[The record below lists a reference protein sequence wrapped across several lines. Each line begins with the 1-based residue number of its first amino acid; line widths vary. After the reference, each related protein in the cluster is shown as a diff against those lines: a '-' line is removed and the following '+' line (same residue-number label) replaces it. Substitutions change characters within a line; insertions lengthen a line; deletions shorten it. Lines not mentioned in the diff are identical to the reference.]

1 MMDAGLMRQRCALD
15 MPGGACGVAQNTVPD
30 KWIERNAAE
39 VIGPE
44 RARQLY
50 PLRSIVRT
58 GARIA
63 AGSDWFV
70 SSPNPFLAIQVG
82 MTRQDPDPDAPVGAP
97 WIPAERV
104 SRQV

>member
-1 MMDAGLMRQRCALD
+1 MF
-15 MPGGACGVAQNTVPD
+15 PD
-30 KWIERNAAE
+30 RWFEENAAD

-70 SSPNPFLAIQVG
+70 SSPNPFKAIQVG
-82 MTRQDPDPDAPVGAP
+82 MTRQSPDPPFGVP

-104 SRQV
+104 SREVLLAAYTTGAPT